1 MCLLVFSGGIKWD
14 NLPKMDQSYVLTLLW
29 QRSLSYRFAEQ
40 IDWLASNDRDLCC
53 ERINL
58 FKILASK
65 KSISTS
71 QKNPIKLY
79 SGKRNSE
86 QLICDNDNN
95 RTKMKKHIFYLRGG
109 CLYDTKPN
117 GYSPVKQVPRLVG
130 MILIFIYMRSFVLVC
145 RDENVTWY
153 CFEFSLIWF

>member
-1 MCLLVFSGGIKWD
+1 MLWGKQFLCLLVFSGGIKWD
-14 NLPKMDQSYVLTLLW
+14 NLPEMDQSYVLTLLW

-65 KSISTS
+65 KSISTF

-79 SGKRNSE
+79 SGKRKN
-86 QLICDNDNN
+86 QWLICDNDNN
-95 RTKMKKHIFYLRGG
+95 RTKMKKYIFYLRGG
-109 CLYDTKPN
+109 VYTIQNLTDTARSNKCLGLLK
-117 GYSPVKQVPRLVG
+117 
-130 MILIFIYMRSFVLVC
+130 
-145 RDENVTWY
+145 
-153 CFEFSLIWF
+153 WF